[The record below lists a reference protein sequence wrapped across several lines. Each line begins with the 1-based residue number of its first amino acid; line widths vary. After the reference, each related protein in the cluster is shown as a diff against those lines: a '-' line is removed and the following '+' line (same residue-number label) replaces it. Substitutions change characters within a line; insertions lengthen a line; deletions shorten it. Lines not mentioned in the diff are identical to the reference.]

1 MMILFQL
8 HFEVAEDRCQEFE
21 RIYTEVFAPAVSRQ
35 QGFASS
41 KLIRFYSP
49 QEAHEIEASIT
60 EYNYQ
65 INFVFESEA
74 LRRRWA
80 KSKDH
85 DVAWPKLSGIARK
98 FLWRGYDVVA

>member
-1 MMILFQL
+1 MILFQL

-21 RIYTEVFAPAVSRQ
+21 RTYAEVFAPAVSRRD
-35 QGFASS
+35 GFVNS

-49 QEAHEIEASIT
+49 QQTQEIEASIT

-65 INFVFESEA
+65 VNFVFESEA

-80 KSKDH
+80 ASKDH
-85 DVAWPKLSGIARK
+85 DVVWPKLRDIARK